1 MKTDNLF
8 YHIFNDLPEAFFALI
23 GLPESEAR
31 GYVFKSV
38 ELKQAAFRIDATFQ
52 PKDEARP
59 MYFVEVQFQRDEKF
73 YRRFFAETVLYLHQY
88 EVHDWRGVVIF
99 PNQKIEPSFK
109 NYEEFIESG
118 RVRRIYLDQL
128 PKTEPLFPQLE
139 IFRVMIAD
147 EQETL
152 KTVKAIL
159 SETGSKFWEILEKIL
174 ASKFSNLTREEIE
187 KMLKLETNLMKT
199 RYYRQAR
206 EEAIKEGRKE
216 GLEQGLQEGLRQG
229 LQEGLEQGLNE
240 GKRQMTEEIAKR
252 MLEENLPIEL
262 VAKTTG
268 LSKRKVQQL
277 HTSKSSE
284 TNDRARKKQNSP
296 ALKTRRRYS

>member
-8 YHIFNDLPEAFFALI
+8 YHLFNDLPEAFFALI

-99 PNQKIEPSFK
+99 PNEKIEPSFK

-128 PKTEPLFPQLE
+128 PKTKPLFPQLE
-139 IFRVMIAD
+139 IFRLMIAD

-174 ASKFSNLTREEIE
+174 VSKFSNLTREEIE

-199 RYYRQAR
+199 RYYREAR
-206 EEAIKEGRKE
+206 EEARKEGRQE
-216 GLEQGLQEGLRQG
+216 GLEQGLQEGQ
-229 LQEGLEQGLNE
+229 
-240 GKRQMTEEIAKR
+240 RQMTEEIAKR

-262 VAKTTG
+262 IAKTTG

-277 HTSKSSE
+277 RTSKSPE
-284 TNDRARKKQNSP
+284 TNDRARKKQNPS
-296 ALKTRRRYS
+296 ALKTRRRHS